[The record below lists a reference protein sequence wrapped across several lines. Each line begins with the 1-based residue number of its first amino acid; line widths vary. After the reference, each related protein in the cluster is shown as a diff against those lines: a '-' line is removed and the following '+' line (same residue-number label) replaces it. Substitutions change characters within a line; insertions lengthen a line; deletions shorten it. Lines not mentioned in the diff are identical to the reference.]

1 MKKPWW
7 AAACA
12 AAVMLVAGCHSGGH
26 AQNSTQMRALNAVAD
41 SEPLDVLVDS
51 DVKVSALPAGQ
62 TSTFSEFDSG
72 SRDVQ
77 IRSSTNQAI
86 LVDKSVSFNSGAVQT
101 LVMAGHRSGVGTILL
116 VDDTTAPSSGHFK
129 GRGVGLSPDA
139 GAVDI
144 YITSGDVA
152 STVPTISGV
161 TYTAVT
167 DYTEGTPG
175 SYRIVFTAAGSKDV
189 LFQSAPQTLSEG
201 QIFSAAV
208 FPSVGGK
215 LVNAVLLF
223 NGTGGSGTFIPNSLG
238 RVKAINAIADAG
250 TLNFKAGGTTLL
262 SNVPFAGGSSYVTL
276 AAGAQTLTIEASNV
290 PGSALAT
297 ANTTIDPA
305 RDYTAIALGSA
316 AAPQLAVFPDDNT
329 LPSTGYAKLR
339 FVNGTSAGP
348 VDGFVNF
355 AAQASGVAPG
365 TASTYSQLTPS
376 TTYTITFATS
386 GGVTTLATITPAE
399 LDASGIYTAYLVG
412 SAGNYQA
419 RLVRDR

>member
-1 MKKPWW
+1 MKKLWL
-7 AAACA
+7 AAALV
-12 AAVMLVAGCHSGGH
+12 AAVISGCHNGGH

-41 SEPLDVLVDS
+41 SEPLDVLID
-51 DVKVSALPAGQ
+51 DDAKVTGLAAGSTSA
-62 TSTFSEFDSG
+62 FSEFDSG
-72 SRDVQ
+72 ARDTK

-86 LVDKSVSFNSGAVQT
+86 LVDKSISFNSGAVQT
-101 LVMAGHRSGVGTILL
+101 LVMAGHRSGVGTFLL

-152 STVPTISGV
+152 NTVPTISGV

-175 SYRIVFTAAGSKDV
+175 SYRIIFTAAGSKDV

-238 RVKAINAIADAG
+238 RIKAINAIADAG
-250 TLNFKAGGTTLL
+250 TLNFKNGTTTLL
-262 SNVPFAGGSSYVTL
+262 ANVPFAGGSSYVTL
-276 AAGAQTLTIEASNV
+276 PAGSQPLSIEASNV
-290 PGSALAT
+290 PGSPLASAT
-297 ANTTIDPA
+297 QTIDPA

-316 AAPQLAVFPDDNT
+316 ASPQLAVFADDNT

-339 FVNGTSAGP
+339 FVNGSSAGP

-365 TASTYSQLTPS
+365 TGSSYSQLTPS

-386 GGVTTLATITPAE
+386 GGVTTLATINPAE
-399 LDASGIYTAYLVG
+399 LDAAGVYTAYLVG